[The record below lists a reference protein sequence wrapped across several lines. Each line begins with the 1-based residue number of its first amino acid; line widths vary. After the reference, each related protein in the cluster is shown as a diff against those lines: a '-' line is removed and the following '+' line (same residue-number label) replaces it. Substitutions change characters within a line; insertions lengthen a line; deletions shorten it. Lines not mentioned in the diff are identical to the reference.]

1 VNFLQTIVQ
10 RLFLV
15 VQFILVFLFILFE
28 EIIWEGI
35 AKPIYKQIESL
46 QILQKVEENIVS
58 TNRYVL
64 LVIFVVLL
72 LSVEGVG
79 VVAGLFFVQGKALLG
94 LVLYVIKIPI
104 AAFTF
109 WLFKVSRIKLLS
121 FDWFNWSY
129 KKLMVGIAW
138 LKNLDIYK
146 KTVKYMF
153 DLKFKIKEK
162 GKVMKEKYSFK
173 ESSFVTELKSFYS
186 YMKNFKDR
194 KKEEKND

>member
-1 VNFLQTIVQ
+1 MNFLQTIVQ

-129 KKLMVGIAW
+129 RKLMVGIAW

-146 KTVKYMF
+146 KTVNYMF

-162 GKVMKEKYSFK
+162 GKVIKEKYFFK